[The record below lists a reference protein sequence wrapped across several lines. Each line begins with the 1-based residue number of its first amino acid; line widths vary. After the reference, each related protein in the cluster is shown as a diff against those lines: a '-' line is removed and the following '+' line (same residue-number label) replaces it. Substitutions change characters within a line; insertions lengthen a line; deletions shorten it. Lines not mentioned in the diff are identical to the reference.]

1 MNLNEIKIV
10 DLKKSDV
17 NWDLSDPSKGKYVF
31 HKKVYYGRTG
41 EPGDKYFPKWVTDD
55 KMGNIQNWTY
65 SFDASEV
72 KWEDKEYWPEPLRP
86 NATHGYDFIDAV
98 LMKINIEM
106 WVDKVERE
114 RKMANEQ
121 VSNNKKAFNA
131 KMESEG
137 AELNVDMETERA
149 FEAGKIRLV

>member
-1 MNLNEIKIV
+1 
-10 DLKKSDV
+10 
-17 NWDLSDPSKGKYVF
+17 
-31 HKKVYYGRTG
+31 
-41 EPGDKYFPKWVTDD
+41 
-55 KMGNIQNWTY
+55 MGNIQNWTY

-86 NATHGYDFIDAV
+86 NVTHGYDFIDAV

-121 VSNNKKAFNA
+121 VSNNKRAFNA